1 VKASFH
7 TDGDEKQRFVAK
19 GSGGDR
25 PKDVSVLEDEVT
37 VQHNRQ
43 RVEEHRRPMF

>member
-19 GSGGDR
+19 GSGGDCLE
-25 PKDVSVLEDEVT
+25 DVSVLEDEVT